1 MASDYHPSLVLLACA
16 NSFQSGKPLKLPLQ
30 ERRSIA
36 RILEMAEDQGWCSI
50 IQEDAGAGSSFLELL
65 QKHSFKKNVSILH
78 IVGPL
83 SPTMEDFD
91 ASGLSET
98 VGKFP
103 DLKMIFLNGCA
114 NLSVIEMMLLRNIP
128 VVIAT
133 SSLIPDHEAT
143 LVAETFYKRISNGS
157 SLKEA
162 FHITNQLNGDTSEI
176 ITASYDL
183 DTDRIQW
190 EDFPGL
196 KPSSPNIF
204 LLQENEMYLDWSLAG
219 PTKEQRVSRVASF
232 AGPDPFSSQDQ
243 FSASS
248 LISREASR
256 ELFTGEPSAEEKVV
270 QNFVTSDPDLL
281 ARFAPKEEAE
291 RPEPKQFEEFE
302 MKVQPE
308 VAPIT
313 PSSDDQE
320 IAEIMEEL
328 GKDSPNALSRLDKLR
343 EKEKE
348 KKRLERRK
356 RPLQIA
362 VSSIITI
369 VVGVA
374 LYQYFLFLK
383 GSLLMDKCAFQA
395 SDKRYNVVLLTASED
410 NGCNTPFNTY
420 ANLVG
425 EEVIKYQG
433 SLINLDQQSFNGCRE
448 SGKEAGTLF
457 KACYTNLMLWGDYA
471 PLTDDSALV
480 RLYYLTTSEITHDP
494 DKGVFEEV
502 VSTEDPIGIPPK
514 MYEKLMVVLGAGM
527 VEKREY
533 DAAIHFLS
541 QVPLRDEKDYI
552 PIDYMMANAYM
563 RMNDY
568 SSAESHYNHILQI
581 DPENLEALN
590 AKGSLI
596 AHQGRFEE
604 AISDFNEIIE
614 IDPEFTEAYYNRGLV
629 YLRQNEYEEAVS
641 DVERVIH
648 LEPNQGKAYGV
659 LAAIYAQQREHEPFY
674 HNLEVALKAGLDIRQ
689 FVAHTAMKDYKEEPR
704 FKKLVE
710 KYRFS
715 SPTSAA
721 SGL

>member
-1 MASDYHPSLVLLACA
+1 M
-16 NSFQSGKPLKLPLQ
+16 
-30 ERRSIA
+30 
-36 RILEMAEDQGWCSI
+36 EMAEDQGWCSI

-143 LVAETFYKRISNGS
+143 LVAETFYKRIANGS
-157 SLKEA
+157 SIKEA
-162 FHITNQLNGDTSEI
+162 FHITNQLNGDTCEI

-183 DTDRIQW
+183 DTDRVKW

-196 KPSSPNIF
+196 KPTSPNIF
-204 LLQENEMYLDWSLAG
+204 LLQDNEMYLDWSLAG
-219 PTKEQRVSRVASF
+219 PSKEQRVSRVASF
-232 AGPDPFSSQDQ
+232 ATTDPFSSHDQ
-243 FSASS
+243 FSPSS
-248 LISREASR
+248 LVSREASR
-256 ELFTGEPSAEEKVV
+256 ELFTAEPSAEEKIV
-270 QNFVTSDPDLL
+270 QNFVTSDPELV
-281 ARFAPKEEAE
+281 ARYTPEEK
-291 RPEPKQFEEFE
+291 PEPKLFEEFE
-302 MKVQPE
+302 MKAAPE
-308 VAPIT
+308 IAPVTGI
-313 PSSDDQE
+313 SDDEE
-320 IAEIMEEL
+320 IAEIIKEL
-328 GKDSPNALSRLDKLR
+328 GKDAPGALSGLDKLK
-343 EKEKE
+343 EKERE
-348 KKRLERRK
+348 KKRLERQKKPIR
-356 RPLQIA
+356 IA
-362 VSSIITI
+362 ITSIITV
-369 VVGVA
+369 VVGIA
-374 LYQYFLFLK
+374 LYQYVLFLK

-395 SDKRYNVVLLTASED
+395 SDNRFNVVLLTADAD
-410 NGCNTPFNTY
+410 NGCKTPFNGY
-420 ANLVG
+420 ANLLG
-425 EEVIKYQG
+425 EEILKYQG
-433 SLINLDQQSFNGCRE
+433 SLINLDQQNFNGCKE
-448 SGKEAGTLF
+448 SGKEAGKLF
-457 KACYTNLMLWGDYA
+457 KACYTNLMLWGDYS
-471 PLTDDSALV
+471 PLSNDSALI
-480 RLYYLTTSEITHDP
+480 RLYYLTTSELTHDP

-502 VSTEDPIGIPPK
+502 VAANDPAGIPPR

-541 QVPLRDEKDYI
+541 QIPVRDEKSYI
-552 PIDYMMANAYM
+552 PIDYMLANAYM

-568 SSAESHYNHILQI
+568 SSAEGHYNHILMI
-581 DPENLEALN
+581 DSENLEALS

-596 AHQGRFEE
+596 AHQGRFDE
-604 AISDFNEIIE
+604 AIADFNEIIE
-614 IDPEFTEAYYNRGLV
+614 IDPEYSEAYYNRGLV
-629 YLRQNEYEEAVS
+629 YLRRNEYEQAVS

-689 FVAHTAMKDYKEEPR
+689 FVAYTAMKDYKEEPR

-715 SPTSAA
+715 SPSSST